1 MAGVAAIFPNVEHR
15 ECMVHLVSNFKRRY
29 HGKVFDKNLW
39 PATYSWNSYYFNK
52 HWHAM
57 AEAKPA
63 AVKYLRQNHT
73 KLWTRSQ
80 FSTLSKVDYVTN
92 NLAESFNNWIKIEK
106 DRNLDDLM
114 DVIRQKLMVKWNK
127 RRKIAG
133 KMDGKILPHIVKNLK
148 ERSRNLDMDVLEGSD
163 EIGEVIRRGGS
174 GFRYANYLAGFIL
187 INLNP
192 CWSHVYDANYLDGLI
207 LIKLNPCRLHAYD
220 TGMLLI
226 LRRELVHAGSGKFQ
240 KSLPIM
246 QLL

>member
-1 MAGVAAIFPNVEHR
+1 
-15 ECMVHLVSNFKRRY
+15 
-29 HGKVFDKNLW
+29 
-39 PATYSWNSYYFNK
+39 
-52 HWHAM
+52 
-57 AEAKPA
+57 
-63 AVKYLRQNHT
+63 
-73 KLWTRSQ
+73 
-80 FSTLSKVDYVTN
+80 
-92 NLAESFNNWIKIEK
+92 
-106 DRNLDDLM
+106 M

-127 RRKIAG
+127 RRKIAR
-133 KMDGKILPHIVKNLK
+133 KMEGKILPHIVKNLK

-220 TGMLLI
+220 TNMLLT
-226 LRRELVHAGSGKFQ
+226 LRRELVRAESGKFQ
-240 KSLPIM
+240 ESLAIM